1 MMNIILLSGGSGKR
15 LWPLSNDVR
24 SKQFI
29 KIFKKPEAVQQCNA
43 GEGNSS
49 CIREQDP
56 DAYVENIYESMLQ
69 RVFRQIRTVDPEV
82 SVTIATARSQ
92 VSAIRN
98 QIGEEV
104 GISVEPC
111 RRDTFPAIVLAA
123 SYLHDIKG
131 VPEEESVVVCPV
143 DPYVDDAYFTA
154 LQQLW
159 ELAQKGTA
167 NLVLMGIRPTYPSE
181 KYGYIIPDTAD
192 NVSKVS
198 TFKEKPDAVTAQT
211 YIDQGGLWNGGVFAF
226 KLSYVLERAHQLID
240 FTDYADL
247 YSKYDTLSKISFD
260 YAVAEH
266 EPDIAV
272 MRFDGEWKDL
282 GTWNTLT
289 EAMEENVIGDVR
301 LNETCRN
308 VHAINELGIPV
319 LGMGLKDVVISASPE
334 GILVSDK
341 EQSSYIKPFVDAIN
355 RQVMFAEK
363 SWGSFRILDVEETS
377 LTIKVTLNPG
387 HRMNYHS
394 HDRRN
399 EVWTVISGQGR
410 TIVDGMEQP
419 VKAGD
424 VITMEAGCRHTVIA
438 DTVLKLIEVQL
449 GSHISVSDK
458 HKYELEL

>member
-1 MMNIILLSGGSGKR
+1 MNIILLSGGSGKR
-15 LWPLSNDVR
+15 LWPLSNEVR

-29 KIFKKPEAVQQCNA
+29 KIFKK
-43 GEGNSS
+43 S
-49 CIREQDP
+49 D
-56 DAYVENIYESMLQ
+56 DIYESMVQ
-69 RVFRQIRTVDPEV
+69 RVYRQIRTADQEAM
-82 SVTIATARSQ
+82 VTIATSKSQ

-98 QIGEEV
+98 QLGEEV

-123 SYLHDIKG
+123 AYLHDVKG
-131 VPEEESVVVCPV
+131 IPKEEAVVVCPV
-143 DPYVDDAYFTA
+143 DPYVDDEYFTA
-154 LQQLW
+154 LHQLW

-167 NLVLMGIRPTYPSE
+167 NLVLMGIQPTYPSE
-181 KYGYIIPDTAD
+181 KYGYIIPVSADT
-192 NVSKVS
+192 VSKVS
-198 TFKEKPDAVTAQT
+198 SFKEKPDAATAQI
-211 YIDQGGLWNGGVFAF
+211 YIERGGLWNGGVFAF
-226 KLSYVLERAHQLID
+226 KLSYVLQRARELIG

-247 YSKYDTLSKISFD
+247 LSRYDSLTKISFD

-272 MRFDGEWKDL
+272 MRFNGEWKDL

-319 LGMGLKDVVISASPE
+319 LAMGLEDVVITASPE

-341 EQSSYIKPFVDAIN
+341 EQSSYIKPFVDAID

-363 SWGSFRILDVEETS
+363 SWGSFRVLDVEEES
-377 LTIKVTLNPG
+377 MTIKVTLNPG

-394 HDRRN
+394 HQRRD
-399 EVWTVISGQGR
+399 EVWTVISGKGR
-410 TIVDGMEQP
+410 TVVDGMEQP

-438 DTVLKLIEVQL
+438 DTKLQLIEVQL
-449 GSHISVSDK
+449 GNDISVNDK
-458 HKYELEL
+458 HKYEME

>member
-1 MMNIILLSGGSGKR
+1 MHIILLSGGSGKR
-15 LWPLSNDVR
+15 LWPLSNEVR

-29 KIFKKPEAVQQCNA
+29 KIFKKTGA
-43 GEGNSS
+43 GVSGEDS
-49 CIREQDP
+49 
-56 DAYVENIYESMLQ
+56 YESMLQ
-69 RVFRQIRTVDPEV
+69 RVYRQIRTVDKEAT
-82 SVTIATARSQ
+82 VTVATAKSQ
-92 VSAIRN
+92 VSSIRS
-98 QIGEEV
+98 QLGDEV

-111 RRDTFPAIVLAA
+111 RRDTFPAIVLATA
-123 SYLHDIKG
+123 YLHDVKG
-131 VPEEESVVVCPV
+131 IAKDEAVVVCPV
-143 DPYVDDAYFTA
+143 DPYVTEDYFTG
-154 LQQLW
+154 LKRLW
-159 ELAQKGTA
+159 ELAQTGTA
-167 NLVLMGIRPTYPSE
+167 NLVLMGIQPTYPSE
-181 KYGYIIPDTAD
+181 KYGYIIPVTQDS
-192 NVSKVS
+192 VSKVS
-198 TFKEKPDAVTAQT
+198 TFKEKPDAAAALS
-211 YIDQGGLWNGGVFAF
+211 YIKQGGLWNGGVFAY

-247 YSKYDTLSKISFD
+247 FSKYDTLEKISFD

-272 MRFDGEWKDL
+272 MRFNGEWKDL

-289 EAMEENVIGDVR
+289 EAMEESVIGDVR

-319 LGMGLKDVVISASPE
+319 LAMGLRDVVISASPE

-341 EQSSYIKPFVDAIN
+341 EQSSYIKPFVDEIN
-355 RQVMFAEK
+355 GRAMFGEK
-363 SWGSFRILDVEETS
+363 SWGSFRILDVEENS

-438 DTVLKLIEVQL
+438 DTMLQLIEVQL
-449 GSHISVSDK
+449 GNHISVSDK
-458 HKYELEL
+458 HKYELRL

>member
-1 MMNIILLSGGSGKR
+1 MNIILLSGGSGKR

-29 KIFKKPEAVQQCNA
+29 KIFKKPETGAS
-43 GEGNSS
+43 GEES
-49 CIREQDP
+49 
-56 DAYVENIYESMLQ
+56 YESMLQ
-69 RVFRQIRTVDPEV
+69 RVFRQIRSVDPEAY
-82 SVTIATARSQ
+82 VTIATARSQ

-98 QIGEEV
+98 QVGEEA

-111 RRDTFPAIVLAA
+111 RRDTFPAIALAA
-123 SYLHDIKG
+123 SYLHNIKG
-131 VPEEESVVVCPV
+131 VPEDEAVVVCPV
-143 DPYVDDAYFTA
+143 DPYVDDSYFAA
-154 LQQLW
+154 LHQLW

-181 KYGYIIPDTAD
+181 KYGYIIPVSSDT
-192 NVSKVS
+192 VSGVS
-198 TFKEKPDAVTAQT
+198 SFKEKPDAATAQT

-247 YSKYDTLSKISFD
+247 FSKYDTLDKISFD

-272 MRFDGEWKDL
+272 LRFNGEWKDL

-289 EAMEENVIGDVR
+289 EAMEESVIGDVR
-301 LNETCRN
+301 LNEACQN

-319 LGMGLKDVVISASPE
+319 LAMGLRDVVISASPD

-341 EQSSYIKPFVDAIN
+341 KQSSYIKPFVDAIN
-355 RQVMFAEK
+355 RRAMFGEK
-363 SWGSFRILDVEETS
+363 SWGSFRILDVEENS

-419 VKAGD
+419 VKPGD

-438 DTVLKLIEVQL
+438 DTVLQLIEVQL
-449 GSHISVSDK
+449 GNHISVSDK
-458 HKYELEL
+458 HKFELER